1 MNSYEEAR
9 TEVGRIATE
18 LEDLAERFSEASTGL
33 RGQREDVQAAE
44 RGFKK
49 LATLLRTIAGEQP
62 ERELNRRRLADA
74 PDPGADAQGVGA
86 ELA

>member
-1 MNSYEEAR
+1 MNSDERAR
-9 TEVGRIATE
+9 AEVEKIATE

-44 RGFKK
+44 RGFEK
-49 LATLLRTIAGEQP
+49 LAALLRAIAGEQP
-62 ERELNRRRLADA
+62 ECELPRRLADA
-74 PDPGADAQGVGA
+74 PDVVADAQDAEA

>member
-1 MNSYEEAR
+1 MNSNERAR
-9 TEVGRIATE
+9 AEVEKIATE

-49 LATLLRTIAGEQP
+49 LAALLRTIAGEQP
-62 ERELNRRRLADA
+62 ECELPRRLADA
-74 PDPGADAQGVGA
+74 PDTGDDAQ
-86 ELA
+86 EPQPDFD